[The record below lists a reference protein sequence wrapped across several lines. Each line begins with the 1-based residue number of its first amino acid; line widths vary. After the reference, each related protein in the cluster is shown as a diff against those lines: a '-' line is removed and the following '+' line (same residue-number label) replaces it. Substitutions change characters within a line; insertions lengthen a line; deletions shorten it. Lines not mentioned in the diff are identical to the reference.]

1 MGRYFRS
8 RKEAMDMKYVGFF
21 PKNFHLFIHS
31 KNARIFIE
39 YVVGIAHT
47 AGNKMVKI
55 LFLTEL
61 IL

>member
-1 MGRYFRS
+1 
-8 RKEAMDMKYVGFF
+8 MDMEYAGFF

-61 IL
+61 IP